1 MCGPSAPDGGGS
13 IRPGDSMRTAQW
25 FNGGERTI
33 GERGGG
39 GVRLPPGAKVK
50 CKSTEGFQMH
60 NKPEQAT
67 ASGAILFALAPLGC

>member
-33 GERGGG
+33 GGLFCGGD
-39 GVRLPPGAKVK
+39 LLTPNAGAEAD
-50 CKSTEGFQMH
+50 SEEGLQMH

-67 ASGAILFALAPLGC
+67 AWGVILFVLAPLG